1 MQAIIELKGK
11 NNTEHY
17 DEIIDTIAK
26 YDVDVTFISFHEEN
40 LYELRKLSDAPMF
53 YLAQVMDDESIE
65 IAKSIGNCGIDFNGY
80 KDKNY
85 DNDSAIIKKAQA
97 EGLTLGA
104 WTIDDLETMQKLLD
118 LGVDYI
124 TTDCITY

>member
-1 MQAIIELKGK
+1 
-11 NNTEHY
+11 
-17 DEIIDTIAK
+17 
-26 YDVDVTFISFHEEN
+26 
-40 LYELRKLSDAPMF
+40 
-53 YLAQVMDDESIE
+53 MDDESIE